1 MPKFTIDKNGVATFE
16 DKVPTQIDYECSCGS
31 KATITVEL
39 PENVT
44 FNSEI
49 TFSQLKCSECGQG
62 VKLPRSSYTV
72 KDGKLV
78 DLNTSEA
85 Q

>member
-1 MPKFTIDKNGVATFE
+1 MAKFTIDKNGVTTFE
-16 DKVPTQIDYECSCGS
+16 GKVPTQIDYECGCGS
-31 KATITVEL
+31 KATITVDL
-39 PENVT
+39 PEDVT

-49 TFSQLKCSECGQG
+49 TFSRLKCSDCGQG

-78 DLNTSEA
+78 DLNASEA
-85 Q
+85 K